1 MSSEHERGAGAAIP
15 SFVVDGFAKFDDGN
29 LNDMSGY
36 GLTLVTYSKCLFGF
50 VGFRVHPPPTT
61 TMAAS
66 CSSQPGSSLPSNHRP
81 FGARERAWSREAE
94 SLRCVLW

>member
-36 GLTLVTYSKCLFGF
+36 GLTLVTYSKRLFGF
-50 VGFRVHPPPTT
+50 VGFRVHHDHGGLLQLT
-61 TMAAS
+61 
-66 CSSQPGSSLPSNHRP
+66 
-81 FGARERAWSREAE
+81 AWLLSAF
-94 SLRCVLW
+94 